1 MSTLLLAALKV
12 AFLLLMWLF
21 ILFVVNTI
29 RADLFGRRVTEAELV
44 AAGEAP
50 SNMANL
56 FRRDSG
62 GGRTSSV
69 TPTRITIT
77 TGRAA
82 GNSATLPE
90 VGDEIL
96 MGRAAACQ
104 LDVDDDYASSR
115 HAKIWRDDEGFVVE
129 DLRSTNGTYVNNERV
144 TSATPFT
151 TADTLRIGRTLM
163 VVES

>member
-82 GNSATLPE
+82 GNSATLPA

-129 DLRSTNGTYVNNERV
+129 DLRSTNGTYVNGQQISQPTRISPGDVVRV
-144 TSATPFT
+144 
-151 TADTLRIGRTLM
+151 GRSQMQL
-163 VVES
+163 EG

>member
-129 DLRSTNGTYVNNERV
+129 DLRSTNGTYVNGQQISQPTRISPGDVVRV
-144 TSATPFT
+144 
-151 TADTLRIGRTLM
+151 GRSQMQL
-163 VVES
+163 EG

>member
-129 DLRSTNGTYVNNERV
+129 DLRSTNGTYVNGQQISQPTRV
-144 TSATPFT
+144 SPG
-151 TADTLRIGRTLM
+151 DVVRVGRSQMQL
-163 VVES
+163 EG